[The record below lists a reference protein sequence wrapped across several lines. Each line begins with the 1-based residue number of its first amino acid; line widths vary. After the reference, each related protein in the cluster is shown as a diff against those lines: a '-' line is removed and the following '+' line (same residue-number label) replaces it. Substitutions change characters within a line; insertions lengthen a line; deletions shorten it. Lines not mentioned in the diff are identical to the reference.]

1 MKVLILTGAGVSAES
16 GIPTF
21 RGANGLWEGYRIEEV
36 ATPEAFARD
45 PHLVHRFYNER
56 RRNLLAPEIQPNA
69 AHRALA
75 EFESNHQDAFL
86 LVTQNIDD
94 LHRRAGSQKVLSMHG
109 ELLKARCMDTGELFD
124 WREDLDSQTPHPTT
138 CLDSQDR
145 PSGSENR
152 MRRGRLRPHVVWFGE
167 MPLGLEQINAIASE
181 ADLFVAIGTS
191 AVVYPA
197 AGIVQMTRPSCH
209 RVEINLEATPQSNLF
224 AETLRGQASDL
235 VPKFF
240 ARGWH

>member
-21 RGANGLWEGYRIEEV
+21 RGADGLWEGHRFEEV
-36 ATPEAFARD
+36 ATPEAFTRN
-45 PHLVHRFYNER
+45 PQLVHRFYNER
-56 RRNLLAPEIQPNA
+56 RRKLLSPEIKPNA

-75 EFESNHQDAFL
+75 EFEAQHKDEFL

-94 LHRRAGSQKVLSMHG
+94 LHRRAGSKKVLAMHG

-124 WREDLDSQTPHPTT
+124 WRTDLELQTPHPN
-138 CLDSQDR
+138 DRDPNKQSQL
-145 PSGSENR
+145 GK
-152 MRRGRLRPHVVWFGE
+152 LRPHVVWFGE
-167 MPLGLEQINAIASE
+167 MPLGMDEVAQAAAV
-181 ADLFVAIGTS
+181 ADLFIAIGTS

-197 AGIVQMTRPSCH
+197 AGIVQMTRPACH
-209 RVEINLEATPQSNLF
+209 RVEINLEATPQSDHF
-224 AETLRGQASDL
+224 AESLRGRASEL
-235 VPKFF
+235 VHEFL